1 MRQVADC
8 EKNYERR
15 DRITEELSQ
24 FMRDKFE
31 AVKDA
36 EFSEDGNLRFEEL
49 QKYFTFMYR

>member
-1 MRQVADC
+1 MADC

-24 FMRDKFE
+24 FMRDEFE